1 MAFSWERIRQQH
13 LYRSAC
19 VAAGRARRTREWGDD
34 PSVTHP
40 KAPKGYGFRGLWRA
54 GVVRNR
60 GWPMAETGATAYYR
74 LYAARCIEMSR
85 EAANDANRMSLLTM
99 AQVWMALADQ
109 AGRNDKNQDPIV
121 PERELAPQVAQ
132 QQQQPQAKNE

>member
-1 MAFSWERIRQQH
+1 
-13 LYRSAC
+13 
-19 VAAGRARRTREWGDD
+19 
-34 PSVTHP
+34 
-40 KAPKGYGFRGLWRA
+40 
-54 GVVRNR
+54 
-60 GWPMAETGATAYYR
+60 MAETGATAYYR